1 MDVSNISQIA
11 KVVET
16 ASSLTK
22 RVQSSVNST
31 QPFSS
36 SIISEVLK
44 DSVTLASAFSTN
56 LGSSQVN
63 TPAVASIASKMVG
76 VGDTPFGL
84 GSGSIT
90 GPSSNTSFLD
100 GASASLSADIPSFGS
115 LNGLGEIA
123 PGVNYFNSEGMS
135 EVLNASFAD
144 GVSILGTAGSPLG
157 GSGADGGLT
166 VENILDPQ
174 TIPSDWVFITAPQ
187 DIGWDKQGAVST
199 IDNFGTNSPYVIY
212 SSTGMRK
219 LTMSDVLIEGFS
231 AGKEVE
237 DHIIKLE
244 SMMSMVMNGEVGYV
258 SPYVWDLRAGDKSYG
273 NFIIESL
280 NIKEVMRN
288 KKGRADRATAS
299 ITLQQVPD
307 FQIND
312 GRDLATQADLAS
324 GKSIVSNKDKAA
336 GKAGKAGKK
345 VKGGTGT
352 TGSGSGGSGGSGGD
366 DGPSSSTDSS
376 PRPINSDA
384 DNCAIAAAKGL
395 NLPPGC

>member
-16 ASSLTK
+16 ASSLTR
-22 RVQSSVNST
+22 RVQSSMNAT
-31 QPFSS
+31 QPFSA
-36 SIISEVLK
+36 SIVSEVLK
-44 DSVTLASAFSTN
+44 DSVSLASAFSAS

-63 TPAVASIASKMVG
+63 TPAAASIASNMAG
-76 VGDTPFGL
+76 LSGAPLGL
-84 GSGSIT
+84 GSGSIF
-90 GPSSNTSFLD
+90 GASSNTSFLD
-100 GASASLSADIPSFGS
+100 GASAFLSEGTTFGT
-115 LNGLGEIA
+115 LNGSGGIA
-123 PGVNYFNSEGMS
+123 PDVNYFSSDGLSDVM
-135 EVLNASFAD
+135 NASFAD
-144 GVSILGTAGSPLG
+144 GASILGGAGSFLG
-157 GSGADGGLT
+157 GGGAGGGGLT

-174 TIPSDWVFITAPQ
+174 TIPSDWVFVTAPQ
-187 DIGWDKQGAVST
+187 DIGWDKQGAIST
-199 IDNFGTNSPYVIY
+199 VDNFGTNSPYVIY

-219 LTMSDVLIEGFS
+219 LNLGEALIEGFS

-244 SMMSMVMNGEVGYV
+244 SMMSMVMNGEAGYV

-312 GRDLATQADLAS
+312 GRDLATSADLAS
-324 GKSIVSNKDKAA
+324 GESVVSESQKKATA
-336 GKAGKAGKK
+336 GATGATGATGANAPGSKATPGNSA
-345 VKGGTGT
+345 
-352 TGSGSGGSGGSGGD
+352 SGSASGDSNPDPLGYTQPSD
-366 DGPSSSTDSS
+366 D
-376 PRPINSDA
+376 
-384 DNCAIAAAKGL
+384 L
-395 NLPPGC
+395 